1 MRTPNELWR
10 ENQQPVITV
19 TAELGDRDLGSL
31 NRDLE
36 TRLAKLKFPLGYRWE
51 LAGNYRVQQEVFGS
65 LLAVLVVASTIVF
78 LLLGFQ
84 FRSLLLPLLIFLS
97 QPISLASA
105 LAALWITNTPLNVS
119 SFMGMILLIG
129 LDVKNG
135 IILIEYI
142 GQLAKSGVP
151 LADALVRAGRTRFRP
166 ILMTG
171 LATIFGLVPLAL
183 AFGPGVADAAAAGH
197 RGHRRPDRQYAG
209 DAIAGAGR
217 LSGVA
222 AGTAEWSLLV
232 TEVGCA

>member
-1 MRTPNELWR
+1 MLRPSTVRVVLQYYQFLYRNTSGFYRQQFSKTQQQFREMHQGGLKGGSPAQDVANVPDSPARKAATNGNGKAWPAGCAYAPMPEAAVKAALLRPRLTALVAFIKGLCHHASSALVRTPNELWR

-97 QPISLASA
+97 QPISLAM
-105 LAALWITNTPLNVS
+105 LW
-119 SFMGMILLIG
+119 
-129 LDVKNG
+129 
-135 IILIEYI
+135 
-142 GQLAKSGVP
+142 
-151 LADALVRAGRTRFRP
+151 RP
-166 ILMTG
+166 CGSPI
-171 LATIFGLVPLAL
+171 
-183 AFGPGVADAAAAGH
+183 
-197 RGHRRPDRQYAG
+197 RR
-209 DAIAGAGR
+209 
-217 LSGVA
+217 
-222 AGTAEWSLLV
+222 
-232 TEVGCA
+232 